1 MNNTMKKIFSIL
13 TAGLLVFSLF
23 SCDLTRDP
31 DGQIEQGP
39 LKTIKEIRYLGDG
52 LYTHL
57 RTAEVP
63 LNTSYSDYQAGYY
76 VRTIW
81 DGGQVLG
88 MTDWEESRMLS
99 DERIDNY
106 FAAYSIL
113 AMQANYFISRA
124 QEALDNDVLEGKAK
138 DIKATKTLI
147 AEAKVMK
154 AVSIY
159 RLMLRYAKG
168 PYNPATAAQEM
179 GVFLMDEFSPLAK
192 PERASKLASYSRA
205 IELIDEAIALGLNEK
220 SEAPYHINIDYA
232 YALKARIYLQM
243 QEWQKAVDAV
253 GKFIDKYPLVDTKS
267 EKTAADKV
275 KLLRSTYSIG
285 SSENVLTLYADA
297 KVGSF
302 GQFYG
307 WLDGVWQPEDELDPN
322 SKLEEFILPNAILSD
337 WAIKL
342 YDDKDIRKEAY
353 VGEYKILAQLP
364 VHMLTK
370 YMGDPALDVDKEH
383 TRHRN
388 RLNLFNIAE
397 AYLIRA
403 EAYLQLKKQTE
414 AQNDL
419 EALMGSRGIEAPE
432 FGSITSDMKLLR
444 EERARELI
452 GEGMRLN
459 DMYRWGLDFVAPS
472 PQSVVAP
479 YSTVSKEERV
489 SIEDKR
495 FMWEFPSN
503 DRRANPN
510 LHGKSNWD

>member
-1 MNNTMKKIFSIL
+1 MKKIFSIL
-13 TAGLLVFSLF
+13 TAGMLVFSLF
-23 SCDLTRDP
+23 SCDLTREP

-39 LKTIKEIRYLGDG
+39 LKTIKEIKYLGDG

-63 LNTSYSDYQAGYY
+63 TNTSYSDYQTEYY
-76 VRTIW
+76 VRTHW

-88 MTDWEESRMLS
+88 LTDWEESRMLS
-99 DERIDNY
+99 DELIDNY

-113 AMQANYFISRA
+113 TMQANYFIARA
-124 QEALDNDVLEGKAK
+124 QEALDNDVLGGKAE
-138 DIKATKTLI
+138 DVKATKKLI

-154 AVSIY
+154 ALSIY

-168 PYNPATAAQEM
+168 AYNPATANQEM
-179 GVFLMDEFSPLAK
+179 GVFLMNEFSPLAK
-192 PERASKLASYSRA
+192 PVRATKLASYSRA
-205 IELIDEAIALGLNEK
+205 IELIDEAITLGLSEK
-220 SEAPYHINIDYA
+220 NEAPYHINVDYA

-267 EKTAADKV
+267 KKTAADKV
-275 KLLRSTYSIG
+275 ELLRSTHSTG

-302 GQFYG
+302 GQSYG
-307 WLDGVWQPEDELDPN
+307 WLRGEWKLSDELDPS
-322 SKLEEFILPNAILSD
+322 SKLEEVIIPNAILSD
-337 WAIKL
+337 WTMKL

-353 VGEYKILAQLP
+353 VGEYKILAAIS

-370 YMGDPALDVDKEH
+370 YMGDPNLDIDKEH
-383 TRHRN
+383 TKHRSPV
-388 RLNLFNIAE
+388 NLFNIAE

-403 EAYLQLKKQTE
+403 EAYLQLKKQAE

-419 EALMGSRGIEAPE
+419 EALMSSRGIEAPE
-432 FGSITSDMKLLR
+432 FGSITNDMRLLR
-444 EERARELI
+444 NERARELI

-459 DMYRWGLDFVAPS
+459 DMQRWGLDFEAPY
-472 PQSVVAP
+472 PQSAVAS
-479 YSTVSKEERV
+479 YSTRSKEERV
-489 SIEDKR
+489 RAGDKR

-510 LHGKSNWD
+510 LHGKGNWD